1 MLWEET
7 TEYFAEKSG
16 ISENLGHQIKSLSQ
30 FLEQVIADKDDA
42 ALIEDITE
50 LPKMAARAF
59 DDGDEH
65 TLDKL
70 KKKIDSFSTE
80 KISSLLRYFTVYF
93 HLINSLEQHE
103 ITRINRERAFKTTS
117 ESPRTESIVEAVY
130 QLRKMGYGKDEALE
144 VIGKLDIQPT
154 ITAHPTEARRHSI
167 LVKQQHITS
176 MISKLEQEEF
186 TPDERKTA
194 VLDILN
200 EINLLLATD
209 EVRSERVTVEDE
221 VENGMFY
228 FLNSIWE
235 TIPVLYSDL
244 REAFKTYY
252 DDAPDIPVILKYRSW
267 IGSDRDGNPKVTPQV
282 TWDTILEQREN
293 VLKLYQEELDEMRRY
308 LSVSENHYPVSDA
321 LKNSIKDDKKEFS
334 LSERY
339 QRLYKHEPYRQKVT
353 LIMHKL
359 NHQLEMIRVGR
370 KNEILEEARKY
381 TAPDFINDLGLIV
394 ESLLLSGLE
403 GVSHSGKL
411 NDLVIRAKTF
421 GFHLAALDIRQ
432 HSRFHEEAVSEL
444 LSLAK
449 VTDKYEN
456 LPEKEKVE
464 VLTRELSNPR
474 PLCPVK
480 ATVSKGARQ
489 LLEVFTLVSEMLK
502 LDENSFGCYIIS
514 MTHGISDMLEV
525 LILAK
530 ETGLWSFEHDRV
542 ESRIDVVPLFETIE
556 DLEECGRLMS
566 KIYKNE
572 MYSRQIE
579 ARDKFQEIML
589 GYSDSNKDGG
599 YWMANWALE
608 KAQQKLGR
616 VCRGYGIDFRLFH
629 GRGGTVGRGGGRSN
643 QAILALPPVS
653 NNGRIRF
660 TEQGE
665 VISFRYSLA
674 SITRRHLEQVVNA
687 MIRIT
692 VSEEDPTH
700 ENRDVFE
707 EVMETLAGE
716 SMQAYRELI
725 DDAGFWPWY
734 TEVTPIEHISRLP
747 IASRPVSRKG
757 PRAADFENLRAIPW
771 VFAWTQVRFNV
782 PGWYG
787 IGSALDHLIQQ
798 DKKNLELFR
807 EWYNQWVFFKT
818 ILDNAQREMARTH
831 LPTAKSY
838 TSSIDGKFYG
848 KISGDYKKAEEA
860 ILSITGQDAIL
871 KNSMVIKRSIWF
883 RNPFTY
889 PLNLMQVE
897 LLTRWKEAKKEN
909 EEGLRNA
916 LFLSINGIAAAM
928 QSTG

>member
-1 MLWEET
+1 MLWKNT

-30 FLEQVIADKDDA
+30 FLEKVIADKDDGE
-42 ALIEDITE
+42 LIEDIAE
-50 LPKMAARAF
+50 LPRLAAEAF
-59 DDGDEH
+59 DEGNEE
-65 TLDKL
+65 TLEEL
-70 KKKIDSFSTE
+70 RGKIGAFSTE
-80 KISSLLRYFTVYF
+80 KISSLLRYYTVYF

-103 ITRINRERAFKTTS
+103 ITRINRVRAFKTTS
-117 ESPRTESIVEAVY
+117 EAPRTESIAEAIH
-130 QLRKMGYGKDEALE
+130 QLKQDGYSSEKALE
-144 VIGKLDIQPT
+144 VIGRLDIQPT

-176 MISKLEQEEF
+176 MISKLEQEEY
-186 TPDERKTA
+186 TPEERKTA
-194 VLDILN
+194 VLEILN
-200 EINLLLATD
+200 EIHLLLATD

-235 TIPVLYSDL
+235 TVPVLYSDL

-252 DDAPDIPVILKYRSW
+252 DTTPDLPVILRYRSW
-267 IGSDRDGNPKVTPQV
+267 IGSDRDGNPKVTPNV

-293 VLKLYQEELDEMRRY
+293 VLNLYLEELDEMRRY
-308 LSVSENHYPVSDA
+308 LSVSDNHYSITDA
-321 LKNSIKDDKKEFS
+321 LRNSIAEDKKEFT

-339 QRLYKHEPYRQKVT
+339 QRLYRHEPYRQKVT

-359 NHQLEMIRVGR
+359 DHQLQTLRESRRSEVI
-370 KNEILEEARKY
+370 EEAKRY
-381 TAPDFINDLGLIV
+381 RAADFIDDLELIAA
-394 ESLLLSGLE
+394 SLKQSGLE
-403 GVSHSGKL
+403 GVSSYGAL
-411 NDLVIRAKTF
+411 NDLIIRARTF
-421 GFHLAALDIRQ
+421 GFHLAGLDIRQ
-432 HSRFHEEAVSEL
+432 HSRLHEEAVSEL
-444 LSLAK
+444 LSLAN
-449 VTDKYEN
+449 VTDEYPDLSEDQ
-456 LPEKEKVE
+456 KVE
-464 VLTRELSNPR
+464 VLSQELANPR

-480 ATVSKGARQ
+480 AEVADGTRE
-489 LLEVFTLVSEMLK
+489 LLEVFNLIGEMLE

-530 ETGLWSFEHDRV
+530 EAGLWSVTRNRV

-556 DLEECGRLMS
+556 DLEECGRLMTR
-566 KIYKNE
+566 IYDNE
-572 MYSRQIE
+572 LYSRQIE
-579 ARDKFQEIML
+579 ARDNFQEIML

-608 KAQQKLGR
+608 KAQQKLGT
-616 VCRGYGIDFRLFH
+616 VCRKYEVDFRLFH

-643 QAILALPPVS
+643 QAILALPPIS

-674 SITRRHLEQVVNA
+674 SIAHRHLEQVVNA

-692 VSEEDPTH
+692 VSEEDPTQ
-700 ENRDVFE
+700 ENREMFE
-707 EVMETLAGE
+707 EVMEQVAE
-716 SMQAYRELI
+716 RSMQAYRDLI
-725 DDAGFWPWY
+725 DDPEFWPWY
-734 TEVTPIEHISRLP
+734 TGITPIGHISRLP

-757 PRAADFENLRAIPW
+757 PEAADFDNLRAIPW

-787 IGSALDHLIQQ
+787 IGAALNRLIE
-798 DKKNLELFR
+798 KEEKNLELFR
-807 EWYNQWVFFKT
+807 KWYNDWIFFKT

-831 LPTAKSY
+831 LPTARSY
-838 TSSIDGKFYG
+838 TKRGNGKFYK
-848 KISGDYKKAEEA
+848 KITDDYSKAESA
-860 ILSITGQDAIL
+860 ILSITGQEGIL
-871 KNSMVIKRSIWF
+871 DNSMVIKRSIWF

-889 PLNLMQVE
+889 PLNLMQVD
-897 LLTRWKEAKKEN
+897 LLDRGS
-909 EEGLRNA
+909 EEGEDDEDLRDA
-916 LFLSINGIAAAM
+916 IFLSINGIAAAM